1 MGVMGLL
8 ITFRSLLAARRRD
21 TARVLVIMVLA
32 LGVVLVHATSST
44 PNAHGAPV
52 VAVADHHL
60 TSAASTTQ
68 TSTHTH
74 AGAAPHDHPP
84 ENGGCSEGG
93 CGDHHDAAALCLMA
107 LVVLLAL
114 TAPNRS
120 VAMRLVPVWALLAR
134 WAPPTTAAGTAPSLH
149 ALGISRT

>member
-1 MGVMGLL
+1 MGVMGLI
-8 ITFRSLLAARRRD
+8 ITFRTLLAARRRD

-60 TSAASTTQ
+60 TPDLS
-68 TSTHTH
+68 STHVH
-74 AGAAPHDHPP
+74 AGEAPHDHPRDG
-84 ENGGCSEGG
+84 GGCSEGG

-114 TAPNRS
+114 TAPNRT
-120 VAMRLVPVWALLAR
+120 VAMRLVPVWALIAR
-134 WAPPTTAAGTAPSLH
+134 WAPPTTTAGTAPSLH

>member
-1 MGVMGLL
+1 MGLM
-8 ITFRSLLAARRRD
+8 ITFRTLLAARRRG
-21 TARVLVIMVLA
+21 TARVLVIMMLA
-32 LGVVLVHATSST
+32 LGVMLVHATSGAGN
-44 PNAHGAPV
+44 PHGAPV

-60 TSAASTTQ
+60 TPDT

-74 AGAAPHDHPP
+74 VGAAPHDHPQ
-84 ENGGCSEGG
+84 GGAGCSDGG
-93 CGDHHDAAALCLMA
+93 CGDHHDAAALCLIA

-120 VAMRLVPVWALLAR
+120 VAMRLVPVWALVAR
-134 WAPPTTAAGTAPSLH
+134 WALPTTTAGTAPSLH

>member
-1 MGVMGLL
+1 MGVMRLMIL
-8 ITFRSLLAARRRD
+8 FRSLPAARRRGS
-21 TARVLVIMVLA
+21 ARVLVIMMLA
-32 LGVVLVHATSST
+32 VGVMLVHATSGSSDVHST
-44 PNAHGAPV
+44 PV

-60 TSAASTTQ
+60 TADPS
-68 TSTHTH
+68 STHTH
-74 AGAAPHDHPP
+74 AGAAPHDHPRDA
-84 ENGGCSEGG
+84 GGCSDGG
-93 CGDHHDAAALCLMA
+93 CGDHHDAATLCLLA

-134 WAPPTTAAGTAPSLH
+134 WALPTTTAGNAPSLH